1 MKSTFDAFVG
11 SCYLK
16 LGPIVHWRV
25 TVTQS
30 HGDGDHM
37 GEVTAGVTTKQTANK
52 TEESDLGNHNS
63 LPTMMEQW
71 SIKEHAKY
79 TRACMSST

>member
-1 MKSTFDAFVG
+1 MNTRLHDAFVG

-30 HGDGDHM
+30 HGDHM

-63 LPTMMEQW
+63 LPTMMEHW
-71 SIKEHAKY
+71 SI
-79 TRACMSST
+79 